1 MQSVLISAIT
11 NPTTI
16 EAVKGKI
23 SDQVARLPPNRVGPF
38 STAWSHLNDAVN
50 MGVQK
55 AKTNPAPTPAT
66 APVPPAM
73 GGRRKRKQ
81 TRKLKRKVRK

>member
-1 MQSVLISAIT
+1 MQSVLIYAIT

-23 SDQVARLPPNRVGPF
+23 SQQVSKLPQNRVDAF

-50 MGVQK
+50 AGVQQ
-55 AKTNPAPTPAT
+55 AKTNPPPAPA
-66 APVPPAM
+66 APVAT
-73 GGRRKRKQ
+73 GGKRKKRNQ
-81 TRKLKRKVRK
+81 TRKLKRKIRK